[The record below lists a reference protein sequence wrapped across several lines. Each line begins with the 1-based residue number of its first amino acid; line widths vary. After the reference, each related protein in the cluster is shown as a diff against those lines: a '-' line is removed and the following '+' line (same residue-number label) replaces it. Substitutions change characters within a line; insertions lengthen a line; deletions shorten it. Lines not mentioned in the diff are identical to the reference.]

1 MYNIELHSEEKF
13 PIQYGTSWYRPS
25 IYWKFTFSIGKKMY
39 FNAAGLQAH
48 FVAVFRCAF
57 IFRAGRVTYFSFTES
72 QNGWK
77 GSKWSNL
84 LAQAGSSWIT
94 WHRIHSKY
102 DQLTDKLIRVFT
114 FIIVL
119 SFVTREG
126 NAGRVSNKSSN
137 PHKRE
142 CSVLKNLW

>member
-1 MYNIELHSEEKF
+1 MEPPDTDLRY
-13 PIQYGTSWYRPS
+13 
-25 IYWKFTFSIGKKMY
+25 IGNSLSVLEKKMY

-126 NAGRVSNKSSN
+126 NAGRVSNRSSN